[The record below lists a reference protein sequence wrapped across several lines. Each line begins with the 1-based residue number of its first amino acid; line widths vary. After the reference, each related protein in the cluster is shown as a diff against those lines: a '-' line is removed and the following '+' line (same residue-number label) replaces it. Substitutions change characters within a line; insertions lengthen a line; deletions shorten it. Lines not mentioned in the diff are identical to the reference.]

1 MFRSVF
7 QILTRLSRAGTMSS
21 QPCKFHVCACVC
33 AHTRVCICVRAR
45 VRLFRRQLEESR
57 PMRLSEATVLPP
69 HRRRPPRGRGWGW
82 GLRRT
87 SELALT
93 TAVRLRTPDVAP

>member
-33 AHTRVCICVRAR
+33 ARTR